1 MNGSLLSKKQ
11 IILLDCQWKQLI
23 VKLPSEFFFNSV
35 NSRNFLTSLFEK
47 ILSKFDDSKPHYC
60 DDRICSSF
68 MPVSDK
74 SQDKDIIP
82 PFSHNFEKLSLMPRG
97 GSGYYCS
104 KIGERNDDGSLTD
117 PYLAGIVI
125 SKPLTESATNYIGK
139 FNYCS
144 LAFLI
149 SFMSKN

>member
-1 MNGSLLSKKQ
+1 MS
-11 IILLDCQWKQLI
+11 I
-23 VKLPSEFFFNSV
+23 FFCYSV
-35 NSRNFLTSLFEK
+35 NSRNVLTSLFEK

-139 FNYCS
+139 FNYCF
-144 LAFLI
+144 LAFFI
-149 SFMSKN
+149 SFISNNLPEPLSS